1 MIILFLRSFSSIETI
16 EQTRETVL
24 TFPGTLFS
32 VFEIVMNICIVFD
45 MKLLKC
51 INNSSSL
58 NKENHNREGGLDTR
72 S

>member
-1 MIILFLRSFSSIETI
+1 MERMLEVSVAVIFLN
-16 EQTRETVL
+16 
-24 TFPGTLFS
+24 P
-32 VFEIVMNICIVFD
+32 
-45 MKLLKC
+45 